1 MEFPPGLWDVSL
13 WLAVVALILL
23 ATSELVS
30 PYHGQTNLLI
40 DKKRLRRVAL
50 VVGILFLM
58 TLALR
63 AFFML
68 IP

>member
-13 WLAVVALILL
+13 WLAIVAIILL

-30 PYHGQTNLLI
+30 PYRGQTNLLI

-63 AFFML
+63 VFFML